1 MLRTFF
7 LVSTA
12 IATLTFISAFSNIYK
27 PVDELDLSLYMGRW
41 YQVYKNRFDMT
52 FQGKGT
58 CAVADY
64 NLSTNNVTVLNSQID
79 NDNTV
84 DQIAGYAFY
93 QPNNHGGEL
102 TVVLEGTPRP
112 APYWVIEIGPIIN
125 DEYQYSIISDN
136 NKISLFVLAR
146 NVTDFYNKYN
156 NNVEEIL
163 ANYGFTNELN
173 KPIIMSQ
180 FNCNYDRY
188 KQ

>member
-7 LVSTA
+7 LVTA
-12 IATLTFISAFSNIYK
+12 ILTFISAFSTSYK

-41 YQVYKNRFDMT
+41 YQVYKNSFDMV

-64 NLSTNNVTVLNSQID
+64 NLLTKNVTVLNSQVDEDDAI
-79 NDNTV
+79 
-84 DQIAGYAFY
+84 DQISGYAYY
-93 QPNNHGGEL
+93 QPNTSGGEL

-112 APYWVIEIGPIIN
+112 APYWVIELGPIIN

-156 NNVEEIL
+156 KDVEKKL
-163 ANYGFTNELN
+163 VAYGFTKELN
-173 KPIIMSQ
+173 KPLTMSQ
-180 FNCNYDRY
+180 DNCDYDRY
-188 KQ
+188 TVL